1 MNSGQPTTPA
11 TANEEEVFNEVVGM
25 LQAVLGD
32 YGLDEAGITMDTR
45 FHEDLDLESID
56 LVTLGGHLEARYGD
70 TVNFAEYLAGLG
82 LEQIINLSI
91 GRLVEHVAACLRDSE
106 EH

>member
-1 MNSGQPTTPA
+1 
-11 TANEEEVFNEVVGM
+11 M
-25 LQAVLGD
+25 LHAVLGD

-70 TVNFAEYLAGLG
+70 AVNFAEYLAGLG
-82 LEQIINLSI
+82 LEQIITLTI
-91 GRLVEHVAACLRDSE
+91 GRLVEHVAACLRDSG